1 MKTCK
6 VISIL
11 LSFMLLIGCFSIS
24 VSAADNT
31 TVNTTIEYFDD
42 GSYAVIT
49 VSEESINARA
59 TTKTGSKVYTYK
71 NSDGE
76 TQWTY
81 KVTGTFSYTGSSATC
96 TAVSDS
102 YTISNDN
109 WHMSSHSCSKS
120 SNTAN
125 GSVTMKYK
133 FLGITTNTVSR
144 NITLTCS
151 ATGVLS

>member
-1 MKTCK
+1 MKTCR

-31 TVNTTIEYFDD
+31 TVNTIIEYFDD

-59 TTKTGSKVYTYK
+59 TTKTGSKIYTYK